1 MELVT
6 LQPWVYPTT
15 FTGPMPYVPQDA
27 IGRYPN
33 ISATPYQNN
42 VYIPNH
48 LVENYSSLV
57 WKEGF
62 RSSGEFELK
71 TNDVEPTLNLLQKG
85 TLVSV
90 LDSNEVCIVTSQH
103 IGTDEDGRDV
113 LTVTGKSLLLYIL
126 ENRPTR
132 AHTKLETND
141 NTNAVETVNLV
152 FQVPDHIAFLMWSAI
167 VFPHSEGNYT
177 ISKKMFDLP
186 FNVIVPHTAI
196 SVSVATKGA
205 FYRSKWPPPI
215 ESRIDS
221 VAALLDLDP
230 SYGIR
235 TIRPKGV
242 SASIYR
248 PTMTSLRGEG
258 NLTVTNNIDKMLFD
272 VYQGVDRSKDNTNRV
287 IFRWD
292 SGDIES
298 AEYLSS
304 IDGHKNFVNSHA
316 ELNRETFPNY
326 NPSDHSEIVWAGDNR
341 IDANGT
347 PMITNLEQRKYV
359 NGLAFRFGEV
369 SSSADLKDSGITD
382 ANLSRLHDDG
392 VKYLKE
398 NKEIDMLTADISP
411 QTHYRFKEHYNLGDI
426 VLVHGKYGGVQKMV
440 VSEYTRTEELTE
452 ESGFPTLTKWEEP
465 ID

>member
-1 MELVT
+1 MKLVT

-15 FTGPMPYVPQDA
+15 FTGPMPYVPTDA
-27 IGRYPN
+27 LGRYPN
-33 ISATPYQNN
+33 VSATPSQPN
-42 VYIPNH
+42 VYFPNH
-48 LVENYSSLV
+48 LIENYSSLV

-71 TNDVEPTLNLLQKG
+71 THDVAQTLERLKKG

-103 IGTDEDGRDV
+103 IGTDEEGFDT
-113 LTVTGKSLLLYIL
+113 LTVKGKSLLLYIL

-132 AHTKLETND
+132 AHTRLETND
-141 NTNAVETVNLV
+141 DTNAVDTINLV
-152 FQVPDHIAFLMWSAI
+152 FQVPDHIAFLLWSAI

-177 ISKKMFDLP
+177 TTKKMFDLP

-196 SVSVATKGA
+196 SVSVATKGD

-221 VAALLDLDP
+221 VSALLDLDP

-235 TIRPKGV
+235 TIRPNGM

-248 PTMTSLRGEG
+248 PTTASLRGEG
-258 NLTVTNNIDKMLFD
+258 SLTVVNNIDKMLFD
-272 VYQGVDRSKDNTNRV
+272 VYQGVDRSKDNTDRV

-292 SGDIES
+292 SGDIVS
-298 AEYLSS
+298 SEYLSS
-304 IDGHKNFVNSHA
+304 IDGSKNFVNSHA

-326 NPSDHSEIVWAGDNR
+326 NPSELSEFVWSGDKR
-341 IDANGT
+341 IDANGS
-347 PMITNLEQRKYV
+347 PLITNLEQRKYV
-359 NGLAFRFGEV
+359 NGLDFRFGEV
-369 SSSADLKDSGITD
+369 ASSADLKESGITD

-392 VKYLKE
+392 SKYLKE
-398 NKEIDMLTADISP
+398 NKEVDMLTADISP
-411 QTHYRFKEHYNLGDI
+411 QSQYRFKEHYNLGDI
-426 VLVHGKYGGVQKMV
+426 VLVHGKYGDAQKMV

-452 ESGFPTLTKWEEP
+452 ESGFPTLTRWVP
-465 ID
+465 PTA